1 MKKVFIN
8 AGENYNDVISGYVS
22 VTAQNSRNKAAWKAL
37 KVHSRVPM
45 RITMM

>member
-8 AGENYNDVISGYVS
+8 ARENYNHVISGYVS
-22 VTAQNSRNKAAWKAL
+22 VAAQNSRNNASWEDL
-37 KVHSRVPM
+37 KVHFRVPM

>member
-8 AGENYNDVISGYVS
+8 AGENYNDVISENVA
-22 VTAQNSRNKAAWKAL
+22 VAARNTLNKEALEDL